1 MKTGLESLDVGAPKI
16 TYSSNEGPKSPKKIQ
31 MASYEPGDYTDEE
44 LEAYENYKYNMNEQ
58 MPGMPIMEIDEF
70 LKMERSPMKEGGI
83 MGSNAGS
90 MLVAPTADGSR
101 PGYYGPDAGEGGKE
115 SSFGKEAYSGGMS
128 NIDRGGKSGGTDAQF
143 QRARQTLN
151 TSAQEQK
158 IANQRAAIEAAKKAE
173 QERIQALLESYRGK
187 TPEAY
192 ASTKFGKAIK
202 PYDFSK
208 PPQTFFGIIPTAV
221 HIAKKIKTN
230 LKDKELRKKYGL
242 GPV

>member
-1 MKTGLESLDVGAPKI
+1 MKTGLESLDTGAPKI

-70 LKMERSPMKEGGI
+70 LRMERSPMKEGGI

-101 PGYYGPDAGEGGKE
+101 PGYYGPDEAHMSDPGVSTSKETAASFNRGEGSGISDRDAERVLAARSDLQAGVDAAKAA
-115 SSFGKEAYSGGMS
+115 KEAE
-128 NIDRGGKSGGTDAQF
+128 RLAAQ
-143 QRARQTLN
+143 
-151 TSAQEQK
+151 K
-158 IANQRAAIEAAKKAE
+158 E

-208 PPQTFFGIIPTAV
+208 PPQTFFGLIPTAV

-230 LKDKELRKKYGL
+230 FKDKELR
-242 GPV
+242 